1 MGTVLLV
8 LQLIVAIFL
17 VAVILLQRSNGGA
30 LSGLG
35 GSTSVNGLLSAR
47 GKGNILTRI
56 TAILATLFFG
66 LSLALSI
73 YYSHKEIRAT
83 SIVDAQPSPISTQVP
98 VADEQNAPA
107 VPVADEAPAEP
118 VEQAPAPAPVE
129 APAEP
134 VEQAPA
140 PAPIEAPAEE

>member
-107 VPVADEAPAEP
+107 VPVADEAPASEP
-118 VEQAPAPAPVE
+118 VEQAPAPASADEVPT
-129 APAEP
+129 
-134 VEQAPA
+134 
-140 PAPIEAPAEE
+140 EE

>member
-56 TAILATLFFG
+56 TAILATLFFA

-107 VPVADEAPAEP
+107 VPVAEEQNAPAVPVADEAPAPAP
-118 VEQAPAPAPVE
+118 VEQAPAPADEVPT
-129 APAEP
+129 
-134 VEQAPA
+134 
-140 PAPIEAPAEE
+140 EE

>member
-17 VAVILLQRSNGGA
+17 VAIILLQRSNGGA

-73 YYSHKEIRAT
+73 YYSRLEVKNV
-83 SIVDAQPSPISTQVP
+83 SIVDMQPAPINAQVP
-98 VADEQNAPA
+98 VAEEQNVPA
-107 VPVADEAPAEP
+107 VPVAEET
-118 VEQAPAPAPVE
+118 
-129 APAEP
+129 
-134 VEQAPA
+134 
-140 PAPIEAPAEE
+140 PAPIEQAPVSESAEAPIEVPAAE

>member
-17 VAVILLQRSNGGA
+17 VAIILLQRSNGGA

-35 GSTSVNGLLSAR
+35 GGTSVNGLLSAR

-56 TAILATLFFG
+56 TAVLATLFFA

-73 YYSHKEIRAT
+73 YYSRLEVRTT
-83 SIVDAQPSPISTQVP
+83 SIVDAQPVETS
-98 VADEQNAPA
+98 
-107 VPVADEAPAEP
+107 
-118 VEQAPAPAPVE
+118 EQAPAE
-129 APAEP
+129 ESEP
-134 VEQAPA
+134 SSSEDT
-140 PAPIEAPAEE
+140 APIEVPESE

>member
-98 VADEQNAPA
+98 VADEQNAPV
-107 VPVADEAPAEP
+107 VPVADEAPTEP
-118 VEQAPAPAPVE
+118 VEQAPAPASADEVPT
-129 APAEP
+129 
-134 VEQAPA
+134 
-140 PAPIEAPAEE
+140 EE

>member
-83 SIVDAQPSPISTQVP
+83 SIVDTQPSPISTQVP

-107 VPVADEAPAEP
+107 VPVADEAPAKP
-118 VEQAPAPAPVE
+118 VEQAPAPASADEVPT
-129 APAEP
+129 
-134 VEQAPA
+134 
-140 PAPIEAPAEE
+140 EE

>member
-56 TAILATLFFG
+56 TAILATLFFA

-73 YYSHKEIRAT
+73 YYSRLEVHAT
-83 SIVDAQPSPISTQVP
+83 SIVDATPAPIQAQVP
-98 VADEQNAPA
+98 VAEEQNIPL
-107 VPVADEAPAEP
+107 VPVAEENPAAEQAPVPAPAA
-118 VEQAPAPAPVE
+118 EQAPAPT
-129 APAEP
+129 AEP
-134 VEQAPA
+134 TAT
-140 PAPIEAPAEE
+140 EE

>member
-35 GSTSVNGLLSAR
+35 GGTSVNGLLSAR

-56 TAILATLFFG
+56 TAILATLFFA
-66 LSLALSI
+66 LSLSLSI
-73 YYSHKEIRAT
+73 YYSRVEFHAA
-83 SIVDAQPSPISTQVP
+83 SIVDAQP
-98 VADEQNAPA
+98 VATSQQTPAQESEQPSNE
-107 VPVADEAPAEP
+107 DT
-118 VEQAPAPAPVE
+118 APVE
-129 APAEP
+129 VPES
-134 VEQAPA
+134 E
-140 PAPIEAPAEE
+140 

>member
-73 YYSHKEIRAT
+73 YYSHKEIRAA

-107 VPVADEAPAEP
+107 VPVADETPAEP
-118 VEQAPAPAPVE
+118 VEQAPAPASADEVPT
-129 APAEP
+129 
-134 VEQAPA
+134 
-140 PAPIEAPAEE
+140 EE